1 VIYIGD
7 DAWRMGGRGDR
18 MHDLEETGYLDKA
31 LPDFHCIVLRL
42 DMTGTDFRVFN
53 DEGDLIDAFPRN

>member
-1 VIYIGD
+1 
-7 DAWRMGGRGDR
+7 MGGRGDR